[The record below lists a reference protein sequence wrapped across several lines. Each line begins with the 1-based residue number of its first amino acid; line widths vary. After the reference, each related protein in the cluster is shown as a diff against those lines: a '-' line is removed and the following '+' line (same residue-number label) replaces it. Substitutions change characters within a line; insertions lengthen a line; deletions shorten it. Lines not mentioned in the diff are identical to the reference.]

1 MILGESLGER
11 QSEILLECLLGEFL
25 SGRSKLLW
33 LGVLKLWFILSFLVS
48 IIVELL
54 ISPLPFNKILFC
66 YFDLTGSIRNLW
78 KMSNI
83 SNQQNKSLGTTV
95 GGVAMWL
102 VGRGFA
108 SWNQFLSNAM
118 QGCLQQIHYWSNPHI
133 PLSVIINICT
143 KQNCEW
149 TNHT

>member
-54 ISPLPFNKILFC
+54 ISPLPFNKILFY
-66 YFDLTGSIRNLW
+66 YFDLTGSIRNL
-78 KMSNI
+78 
-83 SNQQNKSLGTTV
+83 
-95 GGVAMWL
+95 
-102 VGRGFA
+102 
-108 SWNQFLSNAM
+108 
-118 QGCLQQIHYWSNPHI
+118 
-133 PLSVIINICT
+133 
-143 KQNCEW
+143 
-149 TNHT
+149 